1 MSTLTWIAPI
11 LWPFLAAVLVL
22 GIDRGRTAL
31 VASGPLPSL
40 ALAMLGAPDAAPELP
55 WVLLDLRLGL
65 DATSRVLLLT
75 TALVWLAA
83 GLATRRSIAQ
93 RGGAAALWLLTLGGN
108 VGLVLAADVV
118 SLYALYGVMTFAAYG
133 LVVHD
138 RTAVARRAGRLYV
151 VMAVF
156 GEVLLLSG
164 LVLAVGAADSTDN
177 ATVAAA
183 LAEVPH
189 GQLIIGLLAAGFAVK
204 AGIVPLH
211 VWLPLAHP
219 AAPVPA
225 SAALSGA
232 MIKAGLVGW
241 LTLLPLGST
250 SAPGWSATFVGVGL
264 LTAFWGVAVGL
275 VQDRPKVVLAY
286 SSISQMGLIAVLVGL
301 AFASPT
307 ATPLAVAAAVTYA
320 LHHGVAKGALFLGVG
335 VHSTWAGPRGRLVV
349 LAGTVLA
356 GLSLAGAPLS
366 SGWVAKGLVTSSVA
380 AAEVGWA
387 RTLTWLLSLA
397 AVGTTLLIARLLVLL
412 ARPLPGDGVGAAT
425 AGRAQRDDGGRGGRD
440 AEVRGLGGR
449 GDGLDH
455 RAGGGE
461 VAAGPGDRAL
471 VSGWGLLLVATLA
484 LTWTVPSRWLA
495 QVPEPEVYAASLRS
509 AAWPVLLGLALS
521 GAVLVLGR
529 RAGGT
534 AERALPR
541 VPAGDLAVLA
551 EAAVPAASRVASR
564 LLAATVRRR
573 DHLGGLAGRLEARVR
588 PGEGFARLDVVLRRW
603 QVGGVLFVLLGAAL
617 IAALTAGG

>member
-1 MSTLTWIAPI
+1 MSSPVSTALNTLAWIVPI
-11 LWPFLAAVLVL
+11 LWPFLAAGLVL
-22 GIDRGRTAL
+22 GVDRGRAAL
-31 VASGPLPSL
+31 VASGPVPAL
-40 ALAMLGAPDAAPELP
+40 ALAVLGAPGAAPELS

-83 GLATRRSIAQ
+83 GFAARLSIAR
-93 RGGAAALWLLTLGGN
+93 RGGAGALWLLTLGGN
-108 VGLVLAADVV
+108 TGLVLAADVV

-138 RTAVARRAGRLYV
+138 RTAAARRAGRVYV
-151 VMAVF
+151 AMAVF

-164 LVLAVGAADSTDN
+164 LVLAAGAAGSTDN

-183 LAEVPH
+183 LAEVPD
-189 GQLIIGLLAAGFAVK
+189 GQIIVGLLAAGFAVK

-301 AFASPT
+301 ALASP
-307 ATPLAVAAAVTYA
+307 AAAPVAVAAAVTYA

-335 VHSTWAGPRGRLVV
+335 VRSTWTGPRGRLVV

-366 SGWVAKGLVTSSVA
+366 SGWVAKALMKSSVDA
-380 AAEVGWA
+380 AGLGWA
-387 RTLTWLLSLA
+387 GTLTWLLSLA

-412 ARPLPGDGVGAAT
+412 ARPMSGDGVA
-425 AGRAQRDDGGRGGRD
+425 
-440 AEVRGLGGR
+440 VRPMS
-449 GDGLDH
+449 GDGV
-455 RAGGGE
+455 AAM
-461 VAAGPGDRAL
+461 AAGPLDRAL

-484 LTWTVPSRWLA
+484 ATWLVPARWLA
-495 QVPEPEVYAASLRS
+495 GVSRPEVYAASVWD
-509 AAWPVLLGLALS
+509 AAWPVLLGLALA
-521 GAVLVLGR
+521 GAALLLGR
-529 RAGGT
+529 RAGH
-534 AERALPR
+534 AVVRAVPR
-541 VPAGDLAVLA
+541 VPAGDLVVLA
-551 EAAVPAASRVASR
+551 EATVPASSR
-564 LLAATVRRR
+564 AARRIVVGTVRLR
-573 DHLGGLAGRLEARVR
+573 DHLGGLVASFEARVR
-588 PGEGFARLDVVLRRW
+588 PGEGFAHLDVVLRRW
-603 QVGGVLFVLLGAAL
+603 QVAGVIFVLLGAAL
-617 IAALTAGG
+617 IAALGGGG